1 MESFSSFALATGL
14 IGGLA
19 LFLYGMSVMSD
30 ALTKAA
36 GGRLE
41 SILTRITANRWI
53 AYFFGILIT
62 AVVQSSSASTV
73 MLVGLVNAG
82 MMTLSQG
89 VNLILGANLGTTF
102 TAWLLSLNAISSDNM
117 LINMFKPTSFTPFLA
132 LIGMVLQM
140 FSHKEGR
147 KNAGKILIGFSVLMY
162 GMTMMSSAV
171 APLKNVP
178 SFTSF
183 LTKFNNPLLGLF
195 VGIGFTMIIQ
205 SSAGTI
211 GVVQALSASVAI
223 SYGIAIPVVVGA
235 EVGTC
240 ITAILSSVGAGKN
253 GKRAALMHLYFN
265 VIKASLFMILFY
277 TLNAFLHFA
286 FLQHQAGMA
295 GVAMVHT
302 MINLVAT
309 PLFVPISGILVKLAE
324 KTIPVDE
331 KEKKEAEKKKNIAIL
346 DPRFLHTPSF
356 AVAQAK
362 IAAMEM
368 ANKTKECF
376 YKASHLLENY
386 DPEQAAE
393 ATDLEEQIDHYEDQL
408 GTYLVKINAHH
419 LSPQDSHEL
428 SILLHCINDF
438 ERISDHSRNIKE
450 VFENM
455 QPKKN
460 KFSDRA
466 VEELTMIRTAVEE
479 ILNMAVRTFQTEDLK
494 LAARIEPLE
503 EVIDGLHMEIKQRHI
518 KRLRKGKCTIDLGFD
533 LADLCTDFERIA
545 DHCSNVGVCI
555 QEVSEGGF
563 DTHEYLE
570 MLKKEKNA
578 QFEAEVSRY
587 ERKYRLPR
595 KKDAEDEVSEIGDE
609 NKYRRSKQ
617 SQEKTDIR
625 TSSRTKTE
633 QTAAQPKK
641 EKPQGAYKSEKA
653 RKAASWE
660 KQDKQDKQEKTVRTD
675 KADKLKK
682 KGKKGKESKN
692 IKR

>member
-1 MESFSSFALATGL
+1 M
-14 IGGLA
+14 
-19 LFLYGMSVMSD
+19 
-30 ALTKAA
+30 
-36 GGRLE
+36 
-41 SILTRITANRWI
+41 
-53 AYFFGILIT
+53 
-62 AVVQSSSASTV
+62 
-73 MLVGLVNAG
+73 
-82 MMTLSQG
+82 
-89 VNLILGANLGTTF
+89 
-102 TAWLLSLNAISSDNM
+102 
-117 LINMFKPTSFTPFLA
+117 
-132 LIGMVLQM
+132 
-140 FSHKEGR
+140 
-147 KNAGKILIGFSVLMY
+147 
-162 GMTMMSSAV
+162 
-171 APLKNVP
+171 
-178 SFTSF
+178 
-183 LTKFNNPLLGLF
+183 
-195 VGIGFTMIIQ
+195 
-205 SSAGTI
+205 
-211 GVVQALSASVAI
+211 
-223 SYGIAIPVVVGA
+223 
-235 EVGTC
+235 
-240 ITAILSSVGAGKN
+240 
-253 GKRAALMHLYFN
+253 
-265 VIKASLFMILFY
+265 
-277 TLNAFLHFA
+277 
-286 FLQHQAGMA
+286 
-295 GVAMVHT
+295 
-302 MINLVAT
+302 
-309 PLFVPISGILVKLAE
+309 
-324 KTIPVDE
+324 
-331 KEKKEAEKKKNIAIL
+331 
-346 DPRFLHTPSF
+346 
-356 AVAQAK
+356 
-362 IAAMEM
+362 
-368 ANKTKECF
+368 
-376 YKASHLLENY
+376 
-386 DPEQAAE
+386 
-393 ATDLEEQIDHYEDQL
+393 EEQIDHYEDQL

-660 KQDKQDKQEKTVRTD
+660 KQDKQEKQEKTVRTD
-675 KADKLKK
+675 KTDKLKK